1 MKIKEN
7 AINRINSTTE
17 NLLLSEDKKRKE
29 KNDIMEK
36 YKTEIRKT
44 QDEMYVEFERNR
56 DKALERARQL
66 ETEMRQ
72 KETDAINKAKLSV
85 TS

>member
-17 NLLLSEDKKRKE
+17 NLLLSEEQKRKE
-29 KNDIMEK
+29 KNAVMDK
-36 YKTEIRKT
+36 YKTEIRNT

-66 ETEMRQ
+66 EAEMRQ

-85 TS
+85 AS